1 MVVLSDVKPYKRSNS
16 LKQSKYQYKYEEQR
30 TRTEQREKTS
40 HEPKGIHHIQ
50 NQEHVTLLNI
60 PLTETQPQGKLER
73 WYAQVTYRYR
83 NLHELRK
90 DAKHL

>member
-1 MVVLSDVKPYKRSNS
+1 MKNKKELELDSVKRQAMNKVF
-16 LKQSKYQYKYEEQR
+16 
-30 TRTEQREKTS
+30 TTS
-40 HEPKGIHHIQ
+40 RAKSI
-50 NQEHVTLLNI
+50 TLLNI